1 MGGSIVRI
9 ACTGFAALALTV
21 AGLPVHAQTE
31 TQSEFE
37 DKRDFNIPA
46 QSLASALNELS
57 RQSNIVVTA
66 PSRLTSDRLAPAIYG
81 SYTPHEA
88 LQALLAGSGLY
99 IRRTGSAFV
108 VTDEKETAISA
119 AHGEGVIAGRVFE
132 PATGQYLRNAI
143 IKLNGRQVTTSGDRG
158 EFRIDDVPAGP
169 VQLSVEFTGY
179 TAETVEFSVTA
190 GKVVQQ
196 DIELRSSL
204 GGAASVETVQV
215 VGVREGD
222 ARAIMEQRAAMN
234 ITNTLSADS
243 FGEIGDGNPAEF
255 LKYMPGVDFDVVA
268 DDVPRTISLRGLPAN
283 YTGVTINGIS
293 LGGGVDANATTSRSF
308 SFEQLSLTGIDSIS
322 VSKTTSADMDANAP
336 AGTID
341 IRTRKAFDRKGR
353 EIIVQFGG
361 STHTGLWDNYETGP
375 MEGGYGGKKFLPSG
389 KITYSDVF
397 LDGRLGVTAGLNDST
412 SLIEH
417 IQTTA
422 GRNYVPTAAS
432 PDPYA
437 VTEIAAAFYDR
448 EYNRQSASLGVDFK
462 ATDDLI
468 FSLVASANRGDIEPS
483 TVTPTFTT
491 NARSRGVVGG
501 GDPALDFTTNST
513 ETQNTLGLAHTY
525 TYKVGNTKSAV
536 PSFEWNSGRFKLDG
550 NLFWSTS
557 DSRYDSADKG
567 QVSALLNP
575 VTSRGNFSARRSGL
589 REQDWQIQQI
599 SGPDW
604 SDPASFT
611 LGAYSATGQSAATA
625 RPVIRTTTGSTAESE
640 FRGGGLNFSFDRA
653 IGSLPVTWKTG
664 FKVAQTGY
672 EFGNNSDALMWTYNG
687 PLTNA
692 QFLEAVRSA
701 NENSFAHSGMRVT
714 TLSGGGLYDYSLAKI
729 FDMMRANPDE
739 WTHTMSAANWYSA
752 NVANVREYDED
763 IHSLYGMGTFD
774 FTAQLKVQ
782 AGLRWEQTRSASH
795 DFNPLGA
802 AEVAAAGYEV
812 SAATGRATTIEGLQ
826 YQYLTN
832 GRIKRKSDYSN
843 LFPSASV
850 KYSFTDSFDLIAG
863 YSRTIQRPEVSV
875 LAGVWSASIGAEE
888 TIVTAPNPNL
898 EPEFSDNFSL
908 RAVQYFEPVGLVAV
922 NYYRNRIKNG
932 IVTENLSAD
941 EFGYTGT
948 EYADATFV
956 TSVNRS
962 DETIDIQGY
971 EFEFNHAMDY
981 LPGALRGTTVRGSY
995 LYVDTDRAYRITAN
1009 RVATKVA
1016 QFGLG
1021 WNYNAVSLKLNA
1033 VWANEKSRGLTG
1045 NIAIPNPDGDGTVN
1059 INQWQPFKP
1068 YLEVNMS
1075 GSYTLVQRGNN
1086 SFLKGLEIY
1095 FSANNLFGNHRGTWY
1110 RNSEAGLAGS
1120 GHHSQIDI
1128 YSGQK
1133 ATLGMR
1139 ARF

>member
-1 MGGSIVRI
+1 MGRSIIRI
-9 ACTGFAALALTV
+9 ACTGISVLALTA
-21 AGLPVHAQTE
+21 AGLPARAQVE
-31 TQSEFE
+31 TQSELE
-37 DKRDFNIPA
+37 SKRDFNIPA

-66 PSRLTSDRLAPAIYG
+66 PSRLTSEKSAPAIHG

-99 IRRTGSAFV
+99 FRRTGSAFV
-108 VTDEKETAISA
+108 VTDEKEPAISA
-119 AHGEGVIAGRVFE
+119 VQGEGVIAGRVFE
-132 PATGQYLRNAI
+132 PATGEYLRNAI

-158 EFRIDDVPAGP
+158 EFRINDAPAGS

-179 TAETVEFSVTA
+179 TTETVEVSVTA

-204 GGAASVETVQV
+204 GGDVALETVQV
-215 VGVREGD
+215 VGIREGD
-222 ARAIMEQRAAMN
+222 ARAIMEQRAAMK

-268 DDVPRTISLRGLPAN
+268 DDVPRTISLRGLPAS
-283 YTGVTINGIS
+283 YTGVTINGVS

-322 VSKTTSADMDANAP
+322 VNKTVSADTDANAP

-341 IRTRKAFDRKGR
+341 IRTKKAFDRKGR
-353 EIIVQFGG
+353 EITLKLGG

-389 KITYSDVF
+389 QINYSDVF
-397 LDGRLGVTAGLNDST
+397 FDGRLGVTAGLGDST

-432 PDPYA
+432 SDPYA

-448 EYNRQSASLGVDFK
+448 EYNRKSASLGLDFK
-462 ATDDLI
+462 ATDNLML
-468 FSLVASANRGDIEPS
+468 SLVASSNRGDIEPS

-491 NARSRGVVGG
+491 NARTRGVVGG
-501 GDPALDFTTNST
+501 GDPALDFTTNAT
-513 ETQNTLGLAHTY
+513 ETQNTLGLTHTY
-525 TYKVGNTKSAV
+525 TYKVGHTRSAV

-550 NLFWSTS
+550 NLFWSSS
-557 DSRYDSADKG
+557 DSRYDSAEKG
-567 QVSALLNP
+567 QVSTLLNP
-575 VTSRGNFSARRSGL
+575 VTSRGNFSAARSGL
-589 REQDWQIQQI
+589 REQDWRIQQI

-611 LGAYSATGQSAATA
+611 LGAYSATGQTAAAA
-625 RPVIRTTTGSTAESE
+625 RPVIRTTTGATAESD
-640 FRGGGLNFSFDRA
+640 FRGGGLNFSFDDD
-653 IGSLPVTWKTG
+653 IGTVPVTWKTG

-701 NENSFAHSGMRVT
+701 NENSFAHSGMHVT
-714 TLSGGGLYDYSLAKI
+714 TVNGGGLYDYSLAKI
-729 FDMMRANPDE
+729 FDMMRADPGE

-752 NVANVREYDED
+752 YIANVREYDED
-763 IHSLYGMGTFD
+763 IHSLYGMGTFE
-774 FTAQLKVQ
+774 FTDKLKVQ
-782 AGLRWEQTRSASH
+782 AGLRWEQTRSASY
-795 DFNPLGA
+795 DFDPLSA
-802 AEVAAAGYEV
+802 EEVAEAGYAV
-812 SAATGRATTIEGLQ
+812 SATTGRATAIEGLQ
-826 YQYLTN
+826 YQYLTH
-832 GRIKRKSDYSN
+832 GKIKRKSDYN
-843 LFPSASV
+843 NFFPSASV
-850 KYSFTDSFDLIAG
+850 KYSFSDSFDLIAG
-863 YSRTIQRPEVSV
+863 YSKTIQRPEVSV
-875 LAGVWSASIGAEE
+875 LAGVWSVALGGEE

-898 EPEFSDNFSL
+898 DPEFSDNFSI

-941 EFGYTGT
+941 AFGYTGT

-971 EFEFNHAMDY
+971 ELEFNHAMDY
-981 LPGALRGTTVRGSY
+981 LPGALRGMTVRGSW
-995 LYVDTDRAYRITAN
+995 LYVDTDEAYRITAN

-1021 WNYNAVSLKLNA
+1021 WKYNAVRLNLNA

-1045 NIAIPNPDGDGTVN
+1045 NIAIPNPDGDGTVS

-1068 YLEVNMS
+1068 YLEVNLS
-1075 GSYTLVQRGNN
+1075 GSYTVLQQGNDA
-1086 SFLKGLEIY
+1086 FLKGLEIY

-1110 RNSEAGLAGS
+1110 PNSEAGLGGG

-1133 ATLGMR
+1133 ATLGIR